1 MWTRASAAT
10 VPVADR
16 FEWFNELVASALIPT
31 AIKSEESADF
41 RAEAAM
47 LDLGV
52 TQVSTFAHSPL
63 SSRRT
68 PALIRRGDPEQY
80 QLALITGG
88 RWWMSHSGGDE
99 EFGVGDMILW
109 DTSRPQETV
118 AHPGDGPSRSVILH
132 LPKDVLPLRSGRVD
146 RLLGR
151 RIASDSGMAAV
162 LAGFIAS
169 LREHGSAC
177 EPQELRRL
185 GSVAVD
191 LAAACLAHRLDAYG
205 ELPAE
210 ARARA
215 LRERIDAFIE
225 HNLGDPALTPGL
237 IAAAH
242 GISVRSLH
250 MLFGEEGR
258 ASRPPSGAVAWSAPA
273 PIWPARS
280 WPAGPSTTSRPA
292 GASPAPRPSAAPSAR
307 PTGSVPPSSAARPR
321 SRPEHRAET
330 CAPGGADPRPTP
342 PERAQRGRD

>member
-1 MWTRASAAT
+1 MWTRVSAAA

-16 FEWFNELVASALIPT
+16 FEWFNDLVASALIPT
-31 AIKSEESADF
+31 AIKSERSADF
-41 RAEAAM
+41 QAEAAL
-47 LDLGV
+47 LDLGAL
-52 TQVSTFAHSPL
+52 QVSTFAHSPL

-88 RWWMSHSGGDE
+88 RWWMSHRGGDE

-118 AHPGDGPSRSVILH
+118 AHPGDGPNRSIILH
-132 LPKDVLPLRSGRVD
+132 LPKDALPLRPDRVD

-151 RIASDSGMAAV
+151 RIATDSGMAAV
-162 LAGFIAS
+162 LAQFISS
-169 LREHGSAC
+169 LGEHGSAC
-177 EPQELRRL
+177 APQELRRL

-210 ARARA
+210 ARERA

-225 HNLGDPALTPGL
+225 HNLGDPQLAPGL

-250 MLFGEEGR
+250 ALFRGREESVSAAVRRRRLERARADLARADLAGR
-258 ASRPPSGAVAWSAPA
+258 PVHEIAARWCFTNAPA
-273 PIWPARS
+273 F
-280 WPAGPSTTSRPA
+280 SRAFRAAYALSPTEFRRAAAA
-292 GASPAPRPSAAPSAR
+292 GARVPR
-307 PTGSVPPSSAARPR
+307 
-321 SRPEHRAET
+321 
-330 CAPGGADPRPTP
+330 
-342 PERAQRGRD
+342 

>member
-250 MLFGEEGR
+250 MLFGEEGESVSAAVRRRRLER
-258 ASRPPSGAVAWSAPA
+258 ARADLARPELAGRPVHDIAARWCFTSAPA
-273 PIWPARS
+273 F
-280 WPAGPSTTSRPA
+280 SRA
-292 GASPAPRPSAAPSAR
+292 FRAAYGLSPTEFRSAAALKAG
-307 PTGSVPPSSAARPR
+307 TPR
-321 SRPEHRAET
+321 
-330 CAPGGADPRPTP
+330 
-342 PERAQRGRD
+342 

>member
-1 MWTRASAAT
+1 MWTSVSAAA

-16 FEWFNELVASALIPT
+16 FEWFNDLVASALIPT
-31 AIKSEESADF
+31 AIRSERSADF
-41 RAEAAM
+41 QAEAAM

-52 TQVSTFAHSPL
+52 TQVSTFTHSPL

-88 RWWMSHSGGDE
+88 RWWMSHQGGDE

-118 AHPGDGPSRSVILH
+118 AHPGEGPSRSIILH
-132 LPKDVLPLRSGRVD
+132 LPKDALPLRSGRVD

-151 RIASDSGMAAV
+151 RIATDSGMAAI
-162 LAGFIAS
+162 LAGFISS
-169 LREHGSAC
+169 LGEHGSAC
-177 EPQELRRL
+177 EPRELRRL
-185 GSVAVD
+185 GSAAVD

-250 MLFGEEGR
+250 ALFREREESVAATVRRRRLERARADLARPEQAGR
-258 ASRPPSGAVAWSAPA
+258 SVQEIAARWCFTNAPA
-273 PIWPARS
+273 F
-280 WPAGPSTTSRPA
+280 SRA
-292 GASPAPRPSAAPSAR
+292 FRAAYSLSPTEFR
-307 PTGSVPPSSAARPR
+307 
-321 SRPEHRAET
+321 
-330 CAPGGADPRPTP
+330 
-342 PERAQRGRD
+342 RGRRTAR

>member
-1 MWTRASAAT
+1 MWTSVSADS

-16 FEWFNELVASALIPT
+16 FEWFNDLVASALIPT
-31 AIKSEESADF
+31 AIRSERSADF

-52 TQVSTFAHSPL
+52 VQVSAFAHSPL

-80 QLALITGG
+80 QPALITGG
-88 RWWMSHSGGDE
+88 RWWMSHQGGDE
-99 EFGVGDMILW
+99 EIGVGDMILW

-118 AHPGDGPSRSVILH
+118 AHPGDGPNRSIILH
-132 LPKDVLPLRSGRVD
+132 LPKDTLPLRSGRVD
-146 RLLGR
+146 GLLGR
-151 RIASDSGMAAV
+151 RIASDIGMAAV
-162 LAGFIAS
+162 LARFVSS
-169 LREHGSAC
+169 LDEHGSAC

-185 GSVAVD
+185 GSVAAD

-215 LRERIDAFIE
+215 LRERVDAFVE

-250 MLFGEEGR
+250 ALVRERGESVCAAVRRRRLERARADLARPELAGR
-258 ASRPPSGAVAWSAPA
+258 PVHEIAARWCFTNAPA
-273 PIWPARS
+273 FSRAFRAAYGLSPTEFRWAAARE
-280 WPAGPSTTSRPA
+280 A
-292 GASPAPRPSAAPSAR
+292 GAAR
-307 PTGSVPPSSAARPR
+307 
-321 SRPEHRAET
+321 
-330 CAPGGADPRPTP
+330 
-342 PERAQRGRD
+342 

>member
-1 MWTRASAAT
+1 MWTSVSAAS

-16 FEWFNELVASALIPT
+16 FEWFNDLVASALIPT
-31 AIKSEESADF
+31 AIKSERCADF
-41 RAEAAM
+41 QAEAAM

-88 RWWMSHSGGDE
+88 RWWMSHQGGDE

-109 DTSRPQETV
+109 DTSRPQATV
-118 AHPGDGPSRSVILH
+118 AHPGNGPSRSIILH
-132 LPKDVLPLRSGRVD
+132 LPKDALPLRPERVD

-151 RIASDSGMAAV
+151 RIATDSGTAAV
-162 LAGFIAS
+162 LAQFLSS
-169 LREHGSAC
+169 LGEHGSTC
-177 EPQELRRL
+177 GPQELRRL

-210 ARARA
+210 SRERA
-215 LRERIDAFIE
+215 LRTRIDAFIE
-225 HNLGDPALTPGL
+225 HNLGDPALDPGL

-250 MLFGEEGR
+250 ALFRGQEEGVAATVR
-258 ASRPPSGAVAWSAPA
+258 RRRLEGAHADLARPELAGRPVHEIAARWCFGNAPA
-273 PIWPARS
+273 FSRAFRAAYALSPTEFRRAAAAATGPA
-280 WPAGPSTTSRPA
+280 AGP
-292 GASPAPRPSAAPSAR
+292 G
-307 PTGSVPPSSAARPR
+307 V
-321 SRPEHRAET
+321 
-330 CAPGGADPRPTP
+330 
-342 PERAQRGRD
+342 RD

>member
-118 AHPGDGPSRSVILH
+118 AHPGEGPSRSVILH

-169 LREHGSAC
+169 LGEHGSAC

-250 MLFGEEGR
+250 VLFGEEGESVSAAVRRRRLER
-258 ASRPPSGAVAWSAPA
+258 ARADLARPELAGRPVHDIAARWCFTSAPA
-273 PIWPARS
+273 F
-280 WPAGPSTTSRPA
+280 SRA
-292 GASPAPRPSAAPSAR
+292 FRAAYGLSPTEFRSAAALKAG
-307 PTGSVPPSSAARPR
+307 TPR
-321 SRPEHRAET
+321 
-330 CAPGGADPRPTP
+330 
-342 PERAQRGRD
+342 

>member
-1 MWTRASAAT
+1 
-10 VPVADR
+10 
-16 FEWFNELVASALIPT
+16 
-31 AIKSEESADF
+31 
-41 RAEAAM
+41 
-47 LDLGV
+47 
-52 TQVSTFAHSPL
+52 
-63 SSRRT
+63 
-68 PALIRRGDPEQY
+68 
-80 QLALITGG
+80 
-88 RWWMSHSGGDE
+88 MSHSGGDE
-99 EFGVGDMILW
+99 DFGVGDMILW

-169 LREHGSAC
+169 LGEHGSAC

-250 MLFGEEGR
+250 VLFGEEGESVSAAVRRRRLER
-258 ASRPPSGAVAWSAPA
+258 ARADLARPELAGRPVHDIAARWCFTSAPA
-273 PIWPARS
+273 F
-280 WPAGPSTTSRPA
+280 SRA
-292 GASPAPRPSAAPSAR
+292 FRAAYGLSPTEFRSAAALKAG
-307 PTGSVPPSSAARPR
+307 TPR
-321 SRPEHRAET
+321 
-330 CAPGGADPRPTP
+330 
-342 PERAQRGRD
+342 